1 MHERV
6 KLMNNVKFNILFTR
20 TTSEL
25 ETKHRIAKS
34 AQEYQTAIVDFLKQ
48 SGIFSLSVRQTE
60 MFNLWYL

>member
-6 KLMNNVKFNILFTR
+6 MNNVKFNILFTR

-34 AQEYQTAIVDFLKQ
+34 AQEYQTAIDFLKQ